1 MMLLV
6 VKVLD
11 EVVVSCFPTSEW
23 IISGYCDLDA
33 SRRPIAK
40 SKRAFLPL
48 WKMKKIA
55 PVCFKWGMIITGFYL
70 GIKTLLQT
78 AFQLVSCS
86 FVK

>member
-23 IISGYCDLDA
+23 ISGYCDLDV

-70 GIKTLLQT
+70 GIKTLFQT
-78 AFQLVSCS
+78 AFQLVSCR